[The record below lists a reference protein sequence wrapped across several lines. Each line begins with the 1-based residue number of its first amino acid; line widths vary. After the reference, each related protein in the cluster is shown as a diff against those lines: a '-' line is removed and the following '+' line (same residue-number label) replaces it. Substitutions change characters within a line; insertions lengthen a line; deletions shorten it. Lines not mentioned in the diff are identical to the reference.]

1 MAQVL
6 VVSQP
11 LPATYPSH
19 SWAKELGH
27 CSLIYDLRV
36 IVDPVTGRLIMK
48 QSEVEIQRWSGENRP
63 DEAEI
68 RQIYADEG
76 LQPYRW
82 SNAPGDVYSAH
93 SHPYNKVIYFV
104 RGSITFGLPD
114 AGDQV
119 TLRTGDRLDLPA
131 GVVHN
136 AVVGSDGVVCLEA
149 HR

>member
-1 MAQVL
+1 
-6 VVSQP
+6 
-11 LPATYPSH
+11 
-19 SWAKELGH
+19 
-27 CSLIYDLRV
+27 
-36 IVDPVTGRLIMK
+36 MK
-48 QSEVEIQRWSGENRP
+48 QSEVEIQRWSADNRP
-63 DEAEI
+63 DEAKI
-68 RQIYADEG
+68 RQIYADED

-93 SHPYNKVIYFV
+93 SHGYHKVIYV
-104 RGSITFGLPD
+104 VKGSITFGLPD

-119 TLRTGDRLDLPA
+119 TLHTGDRLDLPA